1 MAAGLDIFLQR
12 KMKEQDLKYLVSVAQ
27 EILKDET
34 QSKCTK
40 MIIKIMDFLV
50 LKNLSELMR
59 RKY

>member
-34 QSKCTK
+34 Q
-40 MIIKIMDFLV
+40 
-50 LKNLSELMR
+50 
-59 RKY
+59 